1 MKKTY
6 YYNKI
11 ALLLTSIMSIVC
23 MSAQNK
29 KPIPIAENP
38 DSFVRNLISNKTKGL
53 SLNIFS
59 KKNPLILRTTVHKEN
74 DTNTTLIGT
83 INNEKLS
90 SFTLYKN
97 SNEITGNIVL
107 RKQETG
113 YQIYSDTQ
121 GTVYIKEV
129 DINSLVCI
137 DFENVPEE
145 KNNTDINKNKVFSK
159 MAPELESL
167 PGAPGIIYLDFDGEV
182 VSGTSWVGGGTID
195 AQSPNFSDQK
205 IIAIWKIMA
214 EDFSA
219 FNLNITTRRD
229 LYDAAPHNRRMMC
242 IFTPTKDAAPSSG
255 GVAYLGSFSST
266 RTDNPCWVYNL
277 STRAAGE
284 TGSHEV
290 GHTLRLSHDGRPGE
304 EYYAGHGQWSPI
316 MGWSASKPIG
326 HWSMGEY
333 DNANQQQDDVQIIAG
348 TQNGVGF
355 REDDHQDI
363 ITEATPI
370 LVDTDG
376 NVSSDQNYGFIHNR
390 NDKDVFSFVIET
402 GNVSLNFEPNP
413 DHPNLNIQA
422 RILNGIGEEIAI
434 SDPSGLSASIDLDL
448 TFGTYFIEIDGVG
461 EGNLSNGYSDYS
473 SIGNYFIS
481 GRYIPGDNNQ
491 PPIANF
497 EATTNCATVNFNNT
511 TINNVNTYLWDFGD
525 GVTSTAQNPIHT
537 YTNSG
542 TYSVSLTTSNSA
554 GQDTRQ
560 RNDFIVI
567 NIPEQPEGEDQ
578 RICIGES
585 TSLTVTGNSNFEWYD
600 TPTGGNILFTGST
613 FEAAA
618 LQSSQTY
625 YVAGSFD
632 NCTTNTRTAISI
644 IVEENPEP
652 PAISIAD
659 TQSLSVDP
667 VYAQYQWYYEG
678 EAIADSNNSQ
688 YTPDLIGEYNVEVFN
703 ETGCTAFSEAFSVD
717 LSQLNLSQ
725 GTRIFNFYPNP
736 TRDILQ
742 IDGLTIN
749 QKDLRIV
756 NTSGQIIVASAITSE
771 IDLSMLSSGLYIIL
785 IDNKSI
791 GKFVKL

>member
-1 MKKTY
+1 MI
-6 YYNKI
+6 KI
-11 ALLLTSIMSIVC
+11 YFKRIILLLIMISNVFIH
-23 MSAQNK
+23 AQDK
-29 KPIPIAENP
+29 TPIRIAESS
-38 DSFVRNLISNKTKGL
+38 DSFIQNLTSNKTQGL
-53 SLNIFS
+53 SLTIS
-59 KKNPLILRTTVHKEN
+59 KKQPLLLHIKVQKESEKK
-74 DTNTTLIGT
+74 TTLIGT

-90 SFTLYKN
+90 SFTLHKTEN
-97 SNEITGNIVL
+97 QIEGNLVL
-107 RKQETG
+107 REQKTA
-113 YQIYSDTQ
+113 YQIFTDDLGQ
-121 GTVYIKEV
+121 VYIKEV

-137 DFENVPEE
+137 DFEKVEE
-145 KNNTDINKNKVFSK
+145 ESDDDTNENEVFSK
-159 MAPELESL
+159 MAPQLESL

-182 VSGTSWVGGGTID
+182 VSGTSWVSGGTIN

-205 IIAIWKIMA
+205 IIAIWEIMA
-214 EDFSA
+214 EDFRA

-229 LYDAAPHNRRMMC
+229 LYDAAPQNRRMMC
-242 IFTPTKDAAPSSG
+242 IFTPTKDAAPDAG

-290 GHTLRLSHDGRPGE
+290 GHTLWLSHDGRPGE
-304 EYYAGHGQWSPI
+304 IYYRGHDQWSPI

-326 HWSMGEY
+326 HWSKGEY
-333 DNANQQQDDVQIIAG
+333 DNANEQEDDIQIIAG

-355 REDDHQDI
+355 RDDDHKDI

-390 NDKDVFSFVIET
+390 DDKDVFSFVIET
-402 GNVSLNFEPNP
+402 GNVSFDFEPNP

-422 RILNGIGEEIAI
+422 RILNGIGEEIAV

-481 GRYIPGDNNQ
+481 GKYIPGDNNQ

-497 EATTNCATVNFNNT
+497 EAATNCATVTFNST

-525 GVTSTAQNPIHT
+525 GITSSEQNPTHT
-537 YTNSG
+537 YANSG

-560 RNDFIVI
+560 RDDYISI
-567 NIPEQPEGEDQ
+567 NIPEQPVGEDQ

-600 TPTGGNILFTGST
+600 SPTGGDVLYTGAT
-613 FEAAA
+613 FEAPE
-618 LQSSQTY
+618 LQSSRTY

-632 NCTTNTRTAISI
+632 NCTTNNRTAINI
-644 IVEENPEP
+644 IVEENPQP
-652 PAISIAD
+652 PVITIPD
-659 TQSLSVDP
+659 TKNLSVDAT
-667 VYAQYQWYYEG
+667 YAQYQWYLDG
-678 EAIADSNNSQ
+678 EVIADGNDSQ
-688 YTPDLIGEYNVEVFN
+688 YTPDQIGEYRVEVFN
-703 ETGCTAFSEAFSVD
+703 ETGCNAFSEVFSVD

-725 GTRIFNFYPNP
+725 GTRFFNYYPNP
-736 TRDILQ
+736 TRDILR
-742 IDGLTIN
+742 IEGLTVN
-749 QKDLRIV
+749 QKDIRIV
-756 NTSGQIIVASAITSE
+756 NTSGQIIIESNVTSE
-771 IDLSMLSSGLYIIL
+771 IDLGKLSSGLYIIL

-791 GKFVKL
+791 GKFVKI